1 MPSKGTS
8 GFALSVAAAG
18 AYLLYAGIKN
28 VPPLDGLRSLLRGQV
43 PVGTPSKPF
52 LPLDDSPSGG
62 SIPPVGTGSVDGGRI
77 AAAAQSHIGT
87 PYKWGGSSPAGMDCS
102 GMVYYVFKHDLGYVG
117 NFPRTTA
124 AEILSP
130 LFHKISRAEVG
141 PGDLTWW
148 PGHVGIAISNTQGVY
163 APHAGTSVQIQTID
177 RPRPGFVGLRFVGNF
192 PGKVL
197 P

>member
-1 MPSKGTS
+1 MASKGTS
-8 GFALSVAAAG
+8 GFALSAAAAG
-18 AYLLYAGIKN
+18 AYLLYAGLKN

-43 PVGTPSKPF
+43 PPGNPAKPF
-52 LPLDDSPSGG
+52 IPLSTGGPPGSDGAVAGSGHGG
-62 SIPPVGTGSVDGGRI
+62 SI

-87 PYKWGGSSPAGMDCS
+87 PYRWGGASPAGMDCS
-102 GMVYYVFKHDLGYVG
+102 GLVYYVFVHDLHYVG

-124 AEILSP
+124 AEIMSP
-130 LFHKISRAEVG
+130 QFQKIPRSEVAA
-141 PGDLTWW
+141 GDLTWW

-163 APHAGTSVQIQTID
+163 APHAGTTVQIQSID
-177 RPRPGFVGLRFVGNF
+177 RARPGFVGLRFVGNF